1 MQNYPQIST
10 LHSLRIREHDVIAT
24 FLGRWILPD
33 WLQLLYNTLKR
44 AAYENS
50 SIDDV
55 TRQVRARCV

>member
-1 MQNYPQIST
+1 MLAELVTGLDDSFW
-10 LHSLRIREHDVIAT
+10 DV
-24 FLGRWILPD
+24 LPD

-55 TRQVRARCV
+55 TRQVRAPYLM